1 MSDAI
6 SLTAGA
12 LLDTL
17 TRRIDRIRDDQ
28 HRLAAERSA
37 LEDQARRLRIGVT
50 TPEAVLLALQ
60 TRGVRLRGITL
71 RPSAERK
78 RVAG

>member
-1 MSDAI
+1 MSNAI
-6 SLTAGA
+6 ALTVGA
-12 LLDTL
+12 LLETL
-17 TRRIDRIRDDQ
+17 ARRIERINEDQ

-37 LEDQARRLRIGVT
+37 LEDQTRQLCIGVT

-60 TRGVRLRGITL
+60 TRGVRLRGITV
-71 RPSAERK
+71 RPSAERR